1 MARALS
7 SETLHATSVAI
18 DGRAVLLMGPSGSGK
33 SDLALRLI
41 DRGAMLVSDDYTL
54 VKRVDGTLI
63 ATAPATIA
71 GKMEVRGIGIVDL
84 PTAGEA
90 PVALL
95 IDLLETID
103 RMPFDM
109 RRRTLATVAA
119 SRWLRARRR
128 RRAATTRA
136 ARQSGVGARLACDT
150 AAVAATRGRPRGMS
164 CGCCSR
170 CAF

>member
-84 PTAGEA
+84 LTAGEA

-109 RRRTLATVAA
+109 RRRTLAGIDVPIARVAPFEI
-119 SRWLRARRR
+119 S
-128 RRAATTRA
+128 AAIK
-136 ARQSGVGARLACDT
+136 VELALKALGLKD
-150 AAVAATRGRPRGMS
+150 AGPA
-164 CGCCSR
+164 
-170 CAF
+170 